1 MKLSGKRTVTGQ
13 NSGELYTKKH
23 RRGNSKSLGKP
34 TQSLFTELFPNYI
47 EVVKPDPKRFF
58 VREAI
63 DDLILKYR
71 EKLPK
76 NLIKHIKGA

>member
-1 MKLSGKRTVTGQ
+1 M
-13 NSGELYTKKH
+13 
-23 RRGNSKSLGKP
+23 
-34 TQSLFTELFPNYI
+34 
-47 EVVKPDPKRFF
+47 KPDPKRFS